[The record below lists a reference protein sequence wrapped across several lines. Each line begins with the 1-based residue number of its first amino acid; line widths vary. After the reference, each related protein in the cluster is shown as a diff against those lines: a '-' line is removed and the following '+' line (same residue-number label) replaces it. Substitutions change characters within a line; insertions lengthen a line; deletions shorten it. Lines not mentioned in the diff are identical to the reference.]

1 VAKQVDGYSHL
12 LTWDKAWPMKII
24 VENLDIVRGE
34 DLIFSG
40 VTFEVLSG
48 QALIVRGANGSGK
61 STLLRAM
68 AGLLPVA
75 GGKIAFDDPEG
86 EFGDAQLPELCHY
99 LGHEN
104 AMKASMSVGENLQFW
119 QEFAGQAHLDVED
132 ALDMVGLGGLSSIP
146 FPHLSTGQRRR
157 ASIARLLVS
166 YRPVWILDEPTAGL
180 DASSEKQFGA
190 LMQAHLDDDGM
201 IIAATHVPLGLKG
214 AREIDLQEIARSAAL

>member
-1 VAKQVDGYSHL
+1 MSDNSGQNGWTPDQ
-12 LTWDKAWPMKII
+12 PMVSIK
-24 VENLDIVRGE
+24 NLHKSFGE
-34 DLIFSG
+34 LEVLKG
-40 VTFEVLSG
+40 VTFDVMKSEVICVIGPS
-48 QALIVRGANGSGK
+48 GSGK